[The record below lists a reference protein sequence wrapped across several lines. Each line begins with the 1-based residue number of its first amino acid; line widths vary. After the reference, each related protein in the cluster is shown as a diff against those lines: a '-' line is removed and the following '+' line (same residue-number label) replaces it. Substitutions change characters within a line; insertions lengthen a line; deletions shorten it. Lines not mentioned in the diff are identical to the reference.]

1 MSNKTVTSQGSLFSG
16 SNLERAASL
25 QFRLALKSIVGL
37 HFFQDL
43 EAQNAKSSNVIVAT
57 SETEQEDREN

>member
-1 MSNKTVTSQGSLFSG
+1 MNNKTVTSQGSLFPG

-37 HFFQDL
+37 HFLQDL
-43 EAQNAKSSNVIVAT
+43 EVENAKLSNVAVAT
-57 SETEQEDREN
+57 SETEQKDREN